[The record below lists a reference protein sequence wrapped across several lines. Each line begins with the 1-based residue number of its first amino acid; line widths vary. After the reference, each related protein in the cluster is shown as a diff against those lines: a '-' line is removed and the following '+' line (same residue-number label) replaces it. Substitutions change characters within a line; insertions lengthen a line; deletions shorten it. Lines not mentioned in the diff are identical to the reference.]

1 MNKVRTGNITTCIIS
16 GNQFLKVAEGLTTNG
31 ICNANRVR
39 PFFVNAG
46 LASELFLKSIQ
57 MREHGGTNFSSG
69 HDLSDLYKDISQS
82 AKDEIER
89 SYNSMYEVELHKVE
103 LDSFL
108 SNYSNPFIDFRYTF
122 ESGATAEGNSRALL
136 YFAKSLKLYIDAN
149 IENGG

>member
-16 GNQFLKVAEGLTTNG
+16 GNQFLEVAEGLTTNG
-31 ICNANRVR
+31 LCNAKRVR
-39 PFFVNAG
+39 PCFVSAG
-46 LASELFLKSIQ
+46 RAPARVLISLK
-57 MREHGGTNFSSG
+57 MRFPG
-69 HDLSDLYKDISQS
+69 
-82 AKDEIER
+82 ER